1 VNGTWSFGYD
11 ALYRLATASASSGQ
25 DDNPFPNLCWSYDNF
40 GNRTAQMSASVPFA
54 SGQGGSNTCSTSGSL
69 GQNVWAQYNGTT
81 NGTNNNQMSAT
92 TH

>member
-1 VNGTWSFGYD
+1 V
-11 ALYRLATASASSGQ
+11 A
-25 DDNPFPNLCWSYDNF
+25 
-40 GNRTAQMSASVPFA
+40 FA